1 MPIIRLPGGDLR
13 DEIRQPIYDTLS
25 VRAGDVTAFTGS
37 VNTPAAVAGSSGPNT
52 LDGQQFFSN
61 VQGKQRWQ
69 TNMLQANLLQ
79 TAVSFRM
86 QGMALDVQYVQG
98 SADGS
103 YLTNIHGGFLPA
115 LQDFGSLRLRIG
127 EKDYWE
133 GPLAYLMGR
142 IVGNAGSQS
151 YQHAGQPAVQG
162 IILAGRHV
170 VDINPLQAFFAELD
184 VSVPTSVNGSGLVDL
199 NAAATSTTAAFVAIA
214 ANQAL
219 DVVNAK
225 FSLKGL
231 LRRPVQ

>member
-25 VRAGDVTAFTGS
+25 IAGTAGQFVGQVVGFT
-37 VNTPAAVAGSSGPNT
+37 PND

-61 VQGKQRWQ
+61 IQGKARWQ

-86 QGMALDVQYVQG
+86 QGMALDAQYVQQE
-98 SADGS
+98 SAAPK
-103 YLTNIHGGFLPA
+103 TGFLTQ
-115 LQDFGSLRLRIG
+115 LQDFSSLRLRIG

-133 GPLAYLMGR
+133 GPAAYLMGR
-142 IVGNAGSQS
+142 LISNAGTAA

-162 IILAGRHV
+162 VILAGRHV
-170 VDINPLQAFFAELD
+170 VDINPLQAFFAELSVD
-184 VSVPTSVNGSGLVDL
+184 VPTLINTSATVAL
-199 NAAATSTTAAFVAIA
+199 NVAPAAV
-214 ANQAL
+214 Q
-219 DVVNAK
+219 DVINLK
-225 FSLKGL
+225 MSLKGL

>member
-1 MPIIRLPGGDLR
+1 MPIVRLPGGDLR

-25 VRAGDVTAFTGS
+25 VAGSGVTSFTGLL
-37 VNTPAAVAGSSGPNT
+37 AGSTPNAF
-52 LDGQQFFSN
+52 DGQQFFSN
-61 VQGKQRWQ
+61 IQGKQRWQ

-86 QGMALDVQYVQG
+86 QGMALDAQYIQG
-98 SADGS
+98 APGTDA
-103 YLTNIHGGFLPA
+103 LVALHGGFLPA
-115 LQDFGSLRLRIG
+115 VQDFSSIRLRIG

-133 GPLAYLMGR
+133 GPAAYLMGR
-142 IVGNAGSQS
+142 IIGNAGQQA

-162 IILAGRHV
+162 VILAGRHV

-184 VSVPTSVNGSGLVDL
+184 VSVPTSINASNVVDL
-199 NAAATSTTAAFVAIA
+199 NLNNAGAPIA
-214 ANQAL
+214 GL
-219 DVVNAK
+219 DVVNLK

>member
-1 MPIIRLPGGDLR
+1 MPIVRLPGGDLR

-25 VRAGDVTAFTGS
+25 IAGTAALFPGQ
-37 VNTPAAVAGSSGPNT
+37 VAGFTPND

-61 VQGKQRWQ
+61 IQGKARWQ

-86 QGMALDVQYVQG
+86 QGMAIDGQYAQQE
-98 SADGS
+98 SAAPK
-103 YLTNIHGGFLPA
+103 TGFLPA
-115 LQDFGSLRLRIG
+115 VQDFGSLRLRIG

-133 GPLAYLMGR
+133 GPLGYLMGR
-142 IVGNAGSQS
+142 LISNAGTLA

-170 VDINPLQAFFAELD
+170 VDINPLQAFFAELSID
-184 VSVPTSVNGSGLVDL
+184 VPTLINTSAAVAL
-199 NAAATSTTAAFVAIA
+199 NVAPAAV
-214 ANQAL
+214 Q
-219 DVVNAK
+219 DVVNLK
-225 FSLKGL
+225 MSLKGL